1 MKIATLALLSMLV
14 LGLAPAAQAADGAA
28 LFKANCTS
36 CHGERGTSDTPVGKA
51 MNIPPIAGKP
61 APEVA
66 AHVAEAEN
74 HKAVNGKLSN
84 EEREAIAAFVS
95 GIE

>member
-1 MKIATLALLSMLV
+1 MKIATLVLSTMLL

-28 LFKANCTS
+28 LFKANCAS
-36 CHGERGTSDTPVGKA
+36 CHGEGGTSDTPVGKA
-51 MNIPPIAGKP
+51 MNVPPIAGKP

-66 AHVAEAEN
+66 AHVVEAAN
-74 HKAVNGKLSN
+74 HKLVNGKLSN
-84 EEREAIAAFVS
+84 EEREAVAAFVS